1 MGSLIEYFKLKTA
14 TTVLEKSISHAQKA
28 QECVRELN
36 KGIQILLKEKDLE
49 KSRESFKSVDLFERE
64 ADTLRRK
71 IQKEISRG
79 ELSTSVR
86 IDLSHLIKR
95 QDDVADCATGVARR
109 LNTIPIKF
117 WEQCTEETLSL
128 ILEMMKRT
136 ETCVGLLDKIVIDLL
151 GQRTRVKEYARDI
164 NRLEHEID
172 LINIDLRKSL
182 QETDFDVNAFTIF
195 TVGNTMDIMEAISD
209 AIEGVADYIMQLL
222 DSSKPV
228 SD

>member
-14 TTVLEKSISHAQKA
+14 TTVLEKSISHAQKV

-36 KGIQILLKEKDLE
+36 SGIKTLLVEKDLE
-49 KSRESFKSVDLFERE
+49 NARKKFKSVDLFERE
-64 ADTLRRK
+64 ADELRRN

-109 LNTIPIKF
+109 INTIPIKF
-117 WEQCTEETLSL
+117 WNQCTQETISL
-128 ILEMMKRT
+128 ILEMMKNT
-136 ETCVGLLDKIVIDLL
+136 ENCVELLDKIVIDLL
-151 GQRTRVKEYARDI
+151 GERKNVKNQARTI

-172 LINIDLRKSL
+172 ILNIRLRKSL
-182 QETDFDVNAFTIF
+182 QETDFSVNSFTIF
-195 TVGNTMDIMEAISD
+195 TVGNTIDIMEAISD

-222 DSSKPV
+222 TSSKAI
-228 SD
+228 